1 MGIEDAL
8 KKKLGD
14 NYVAPTT
21 TEVFIEEDKKKDFTY
36 GSDANDDITE
46 NGNKFP
52 ISDKPKPKNL
62 SPIFGTVTP
71 KKNKKKLETV
81 RPGFRLPAST
91 LLNPNKDYSQVR
103 EESKGFWHSMVG
115 EDFEFGRYI
124 ERGLGKST
132 INLAMQYY
140 SEGETGIDYREAFGV
155 EPEDTGI
162 LERFIET
169 GAGIVAD
176 LPPFLLGAIPGS
188 VVGGPVAGAGAGA
201 FLNETI
207 KTMYLEALERG
218 DVDTFAEW
226 WEIFTDEALIE
237 GIKSG
242 ATLAATVAAPGLL
255 AKTGAS
261 FFGMNTLSQVA
272 TMNTL
277 GVVLNGHMPT
287 KESLINDTLT
297 FGMFNINGSGLKLAR
312 KLGIREEGQIQ
323 GRGNLQKI
331 LETKILPKLQFR
343 QGIFSLNSQL
353 GPGLK
358 PVVQYGPQPQ
368 TLGLIKTTLKDITK
382 KLNETPKTQEAFLKR
397 VNVSENTTYMVGNIR
412 FGATGK
418 SIMEKVTGKK
428 QHFVDEM
435 INKLY
440 PVREIV
446 ENAIKVAET
455 KSGTKTPGMGK
466 LNPYEMTRGLVGAFQ
481 RASGFFDRA
490 TMKFGSLDAA
500 GKSLNSIF
508 DPLQYTF
515 VKRTGELDIKRAFG
529 ITTKKVAREPDVV
542 AKNMVELNSYL
553 IAKRILEKYNLSSV
567 AEKKGYNAERL
578 ANAKKTIE
586 EHKGKYEVYAKELRE
601 YNKQLLDYVEA
612 SGMLSKKARKIIEE
626 ANKDYVPFNVV
637 AEMGMARATT
647 KGAEGLKKWTKD
659 NFEYGLEMEPPTNS
673 MYKNTLHLITLADR
687 NKALQYFFD
696 IALKNPELMP
706 EAKFINRTKTGR
718 MTKEDLDTLHLSEFT
733 KIKNQEVS
741 LESFKP
747 DGFFQNLDAGIPK
760 GNQNISYYIKGE
772 KYTFSVEP
780 RLYRA
785 LAQTNTMST
794 NMLHKAMRPF
804 TRALRTGAT
813 VTPEFFIANLVRD
826 AYASAAISRNYH
838 IPFVNSIKGAA
849 AMFDDYLLRQKGGT
863 GNEYVRKYLAAGGGV
878 ANFLEMNR
886 NYLDPKMITEFQSG
900 RKFINQVPDNM
911 IAPVM
916 DILKRVG
923 SFGENMARVGEFKIT
938 LDKLSKYQNEGLG
951 KSLWDR
957 LDYKAGYRS
966 KHGMTQREMIERAG
980 FEARDLI
987 DFAKSGWTA
996 ESYNQLSAFF
1006 NARIRGYDK
1015 LAEGFSKRPM
1025 KTFGYYFTMVTLP
1038 SMGLFFLN
1046 KDDEAYQALGR
1057 FEKDLFWNIPLHK
1070 VPLIGTEEKVFLKI
1084 PKPWEPGL
1092 LFGTAVERFLE
1103 EMYNDEPDALN
1114 DFLID
1119 MAKTQMRS
1127 GLITAPTAAQPFIEN
1142 LTNFNFYSGGPL
1154 VSSSKQ
1160 ALLPQYQYREDS
1172 SEISKW
1178 LSKQLPFGP
1187 YSPIK
1192 LDNFVAKWTGG
1203 LGKNIMRM
1211 TNSLIKGVDP
1221 EQDVFDIWDDD
1232 WIKNVNQIPIIKAFF
1247 VRSPKGQSSHITKF
1261 YNDFKKTEQ
1270 AYRTKIQLE
1279 KEFKFEE
1286 LQDFM
1291 LNNEDWLIWDAT
1303 NKGAQT
1309 LADLRKTLTTIYNA
1323 PDDAMSDNDKR
1334 DRLDQLYLVM
1344 SQVAQRQNQI
1354 IKLIKK
1360 KAAEKLKE
1368 ARKQRALIN

>member
-1 MGIEDAL
+1 MGIRDAL
-8 KKKLGD
+8 KENLGD
-14 NYVAPTT
+14 AYSEPSTA
-21 TEVFIEEDKKKDFTY
+21 TEGFIEEDKEKDFTY
-36 GSDANDDITE
+36 GTGVDDITD
-46 NGNKFP
+46 NGNKFL
-52 ISDKPKPKNL
+52 IFDKPKPQIIQL
-62 SPIFGTVTP
+62 GTTSPT
-71 KKNKKKLETV
+71 KKKKKKLTTV
-81 RPGFRLPAST
+81 RPGFNLPANT
-91 LLNPNKDYSQVR
+91 LLNPDKDYSQVR

-140 SEGETGIDYREAFGV
+140 SEGGIGIDYREAFGI

-176 LPPFLLGAIPGS
+176 LPPFLLGAIPGAY
-188 VVGGPVAGAGAGA
+188 VGGPVAGAGAGA

-242 ATLAATVAAPGLL
+242 ATLAATVAAPGML

-277 GVVLNGHMPT
+277 GVILNGHMPT
-287 KESLINDTLT
+287 KESLINDTLV
-297 FGMFNINGSGLKLAR
+297 FGMFNINGAGLRVAR

-331 LETKILPKLQFR
+331 LETKILPNLKYR
-343 QGIFSLNSQL
+343 QGVFSLNSRL
-353 GPGLK
+353 APDMK
-358 PVVQYGPQPQ
+358 PKVEYGPPPE
-368 TLGLIKTTLKDITK
+368 TIGLVKTNYKKIITK
-382 KLNETPKTQEAFLKR
+382 LYETPKTQEAFLKR
-397 VNVSENTTYMVGNIR
+397 LNIDENTSYMVGNMR

-418 SIMEKVTGKK
+418 SVMENITGKK
-428 QHFVDEM
+428 RHFMDEM
-435 INKLY
+435 IDKLH
-440 PVREIV
+440 PVKEIV
-446 ENAIKVAET
+446 DNAIKVAEI
-455 KSGTKTPGMGK
+455 KSGTKPPEMGK

-481 RASGFFDRA
+481 RASGFFERG
-490 TMKFGSLDAA
+490 TMKFDSLDLA
-500 GKSLNSIF
+500 GKSLNAIF
-508 DPLQYTF
+508 SPLQYKT

-529 ITTKKVAREPDVV
+529 ITTKKVPLDPLVV
-542 AKNMVELNSYL
+542 AKNMVELNAYL
-553 IAKRILEKYNLSSV
+553 IAKRIIEKYNLASV
-567 AEKKGYNAERL
+567 FEKKGYSAERL
-578 ANAKKTIE
+578 TKAKATIE
-586 EHKGKYEVYAKELRE
+586 QHKAKYEGYAKELRE
-601 YNKQLLDYVEA
+601 YNRQLLDYVEA

-637 AEMGMARATT
+637 AEMGMSRGI
-647 KGAEGLKKWTKD
+647 KGSDGLRKWTKD
-659 NFEYGLEMEPPTNS
+659 QFEYGLELEPPTNS
-673 MYKNTLHLITLADR
+673 MYKNTLHLVALADR
-687 NKALQYFFD
+687 NRALQQFFD
-696 IALKNPELMP
+696 IAIKNPELMP
-706 EAKFINRTKTGR
+706 DVKFVKRTKLGG
-718 MTKEDLDTLHLSEFT
+718 MKKEEMDLLHFT
-733 KIKNQEVS
+733 EYAKGKAQEVS

-747 DGFFQNLDAGIPK
+747 DGFFQTLEVGLPK
-760 GNQNISYYIKGE
+760 SNQNVSYYIKGE

-785 LAQTNTMST
+785 LAQTTTMST

-826 AYASAAISRNYH
+826 AYASAAISKNYH

-849 AMFDDYLLRQKGGT
+849 AMFDDYLLRQKGYN

-886 NYLDPKMITEFQSG
+886 NYLDPKMITEFQSKG
-900 RKFINQVPDNM
+900 RQFVNQVPDNM

-916 DILKRVG
+916 DVLKKVG

-938 LDKLSKYQNEGLG
+938 LDKLSKYQNEGMG

-957 LDYKAGYRS
+957 LDYKAGYRV

-1015 LAEGFSKRPM
+1015 LAQGFAKGRRM
-1025 KTFGYYFTMVTLP
+1025 KTFSYYFTMVTVP

-1046 KDDEAYQALGR
+1046 KDDPAYQALSR
-1057 FEKDLFWNIPLHK
+1057 FEKDIFWNIPLHK
-1070 VPLIGTEEKVFLKI
+1070 IPLIGTEEKVFLKI

-1092 LFGTAVERFLE
+1092 LFGTAVERLLE

-1119 MAKTQMRS
+1119 MAKTQMRT
-1127 GLITAPTAAQPFIEN
+1127 GLITAPTFWQPLLEN
-1142 LTNFNFYSGGPL
+1142 MTNFNFYTGGPL
-1154 VSSSKQ
+1154 VTQAKQ
-1160 ALLPQYQYREDS
+1160 KLLPHYQYREDS
-1172 SEISKW
+1172 SEIAKW
-1178 LSKQLPFGP
+1178 LGRVLPFGP

-1203 LGKNIMRM
+1203 LGKNVMRM
-1211 TNSLIKGVDP
+1211 TNVLIKGPMPD
-1221 EQDVFDIWDDD
+1221 EDVFDIWSDD
-1232 WIKNVNQIPIIKAFF
+1232 WIKNINEIPIIKAFF
-1247 VRSPKGQSSHITKF
+1247 VRSPKGTSSHVDKF
-1261 YNDFKKTEQ
+1261 YKDFKKTQQ
-1270 AYRTKIQLE
+1270 AYFTKVELE
-1279 KEFKFEE
+1279 KQFKFEE
-1286 LQDFM
+1286 LQDLM
-1291 LNNEDWLIWDAT
+1291 LNNEDWLIYDAS
-1303 NKGAQT
+1303 NKAART
-1309 LADLRKTLTTIYNA
+1309 ISDLRKEIQTIYNL
-1323 PDDAMSDNDKR
+1323 PDEKMSDNDKR
-1334 DRLDQLYLVM
+1334 DIIDQLYLAI
-1344 SQVAQRQNQI
+1344 SQIARRQNE
-1354 IKLIKK
+1354 LIKK
-1360 KAAEKLKE
+1360 IKEKVRKRRKE
-1368 ARKQRALIN
+1368 ASKERALIN